1 MENMKKYVVIC
12 YAVHEEKIERYK
24 TFDNKK
30 DAYIFVKMKIHKIYI
45 NKKSHN
51 SDDDWNAKI
60 DFTCGDDGIAY
71 LSVDDKEYIWTWEV
85 IEIN

>member
-12 YAVHEEKIERYK
+12 DAVHEEKIERYK

-30 DAYIFVKMKIHKIYI
+30 DAYIFVKEDSQNLYKQ
-45 NKKSHN
+45 KSHN

-60 DFTCGDDGIAY
+60 DFTCGDDGVAY

>member
-30 DAYIFVKMKIHKIYI
+30 DAYIFVKEDSQNLYKQ
-45 NKKSHN
+45 KSHN

-71 LSVDDKEYIWTWEV
+71 LSVIYMDLGSH
-85 IEIN
+85 

>member
-1 MENMKKYVVIC
+1 MRRKLKDIKHSIIKRCVHIC
-12 YAVHEEKIERYK
+12 KEDSQNLYK
-24 TFDNKK
+24 Q
-30 DAYIFVKMKIHKIYI
+30 
-45 NKKSHN
+45 KSHN

-60 DFTCGDDGIAY
+60 DFTCGDDGVAY

>member
-30 DAYIFVKMKIHKIYI
+30 DAYIFVKEDSQNLYKQNYI
-45 NKKSHN
+45 MFF
-51 SDDDWNAKI
+51 I
-60 DFTCGDDGIAY
+60 FIQY
-71 LSVDDKEYIWTWEV
+71 
-85 IEIN
+85 

>member
-30 DAYIFVKMKIHKIYI
+30 DAYIFVKEDSQNLYKQ
-45 NKKSHN
+45 KSHN
-51 SDDDWNAKI
+51 SD
-60 DFTCGDDGIAY
+60 DDGIAY

>member
-30 DAYIFVKMKIHKIYI
+30 MR
-45 NKKSHN
+45 
-51 SDDDWNAKI
+51 
-60 DFTCGDDGIAY
+60 TY
-71 LSVDDKEYIWTWEV
+71 L
-85 IEIN
+85 

>member
-12 YAVHEEKIERYK
+12 YAVHEEKI
-24 TFDNKK
+24 
-30 DAYIFVKMKIHKIYI
+30 FVKEDSQNLYKQ
-45 NKKSHN
+45 KSHN